1 MTEREQ
7 KKIISSEIQIEEPD
21 DFVVTQ
27 MLDINSSL
35 PADSPQNRKML
46 IIEGCNAQRQEANR
60 TGDLLANNN
69 FSDS

>member
-7 KKIISSEIQIEEPD
+7 KKIISSEMQIEEPD

-35 PADSPQNRKML
+35 PADSPCNRKML
-46 IIEGCNAQRQEANR
+46 IIEGTNAHRQEANR
-60 TGDLLANNN
+60 TGDLLDKNNHFDN
-69 FSDS
+69 